1 MEVAGGRDV
10 SWLWLG
16 VGVEGWT
23 LDVAGGGGGPW
34 MWLGVGMEGW
44 SMDVAGVKDAWM
56 RCESK
61 ASEIDTD
68 DRTVEKKQTC
78 MFPV

>member
-1 MEVAGGRDV
+1 MD
-10 SWLWLG
+10 
-16 VGVEGWT
+16 GWT

-34 MWLGVGMEGW
+34 MWLGVGVDPDVARGGGRGMHHGGGDGR
-44 SMDVAGVKDAWM
+44 MDVAGVKDAWM

-78 MFPV
+78 MLPV

>member
-1 MEVAGGRDV
+1 M
-10 SWLWLG
+10 WLG
-16 VGVEGWT
+16 VGVEGCT
-23 LDVAGGGGGPW
+23 
-34 MWLGVGMEGW
+34 MGVGMEGW